1 MKTRNLVT
9 LAILLCSL
17 FLAPSLLRADQD
29 DWYQGRQGQWV
40 QHQNAWQFRDRD
52 GNQYR
57 ESGGSWRWYNE
68 APEYNQ
74 WYQGRRGQW
83 VQRQNGWRFRDADG
97 DVYRQSGN
105 SWRWYNGR
113 AHGEE
118 GSEYHNR
125 AAGDNRSYN
134 QFQNQERN

>member
-9 LAILLCSL
+9 VAILLCSL

-40 QHQNAWQFRDRD
+40 QHQNAWQFHDRD

-57 ESGGSWRWYNE
+57 ESGGSWRWYSE

>member
-1 MKTRNLVT
+1 MKTKT
-9 LAILLCSL
+9 LATVIALICSL
-17 FLAPSLLRADQD
+17 VLAPSLLRADQD
-29 DWYQGRQGQWV
+29 DWYQGRQGQWI
-40 QHQNAWQFRDRD
+40 QHQNAWQFRDLD

-57 ESGGSWRWYNE
+57 ESGGSWRWYSE